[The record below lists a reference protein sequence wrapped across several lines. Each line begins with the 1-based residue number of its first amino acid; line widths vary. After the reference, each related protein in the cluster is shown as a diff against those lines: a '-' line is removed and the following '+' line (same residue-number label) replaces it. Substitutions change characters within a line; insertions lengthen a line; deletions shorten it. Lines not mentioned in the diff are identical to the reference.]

1 MYILLWKKY
10 HPETI
15 KGDLNFVTGWF
26 SDTFQD
32 NKDQNKGFSEIK

>member
-15 KGDLNFVTGWF
+15 KGDLNFVPD
-26 SDTFQD
+26 SVNFQD
-32 NKDQNKGFSEIK
+32 NADQNKGFGEIK